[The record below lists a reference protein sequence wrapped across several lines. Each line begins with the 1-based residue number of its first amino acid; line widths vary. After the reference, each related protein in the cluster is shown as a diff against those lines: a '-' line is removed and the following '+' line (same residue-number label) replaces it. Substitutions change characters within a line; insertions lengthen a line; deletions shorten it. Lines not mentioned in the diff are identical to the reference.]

1 MCNLGLRIDV
11 SAHQFALLQVIYVPT
26 PVIRTC
32 LLLGSSL
39 STDELEKCKHFATR
53 SYNAFKTPIKV
64 NPLTGA
70 NALDIAQLGID
81 QALLTAN
88 ATLLTDA
95 YRNARGELKIV
106 NTVRGDGIRGD
117 GAFGMYLVQLED
129 VSDVQ

>member
-1 MCNLGLRIDV
+1 MYGLGAWMNDF
-11 SAHQFALLQVIYVPT
+11 AHQYFPPLQVIYIPT
-26 PVIRTC
+26 PVIKTC

-39 STDELEKCKHFATR
+39 STAELEKCKHFATR

-88 ATLLTDA
+88 TTLLTDA
-95 YRNARGELKIV
+95 YRNARGELKIM
-106 NTVRGDGIRGD
+106 NAVRADGIRGD
-117 GAFGMYLVQLED
+117 GAFGAYLVPRLE
-129 VSDVQ
+129 VC